1 MYVTS
6 RPRPDNVADNDWPHS
21 SLMSTRTHFAP
32 SSARRVRMTR
42 LIPPAAPVTIATLP
56 VNSAAKN
63 PLLPVLAL
71 LARVERIAQ
80 TVAEKNDGQSRH
92 HASQAREDRA
102 PRRQRATGCA
112 GWLNMAESVQRMF
125 VVGR

>member
-42 LIPPAAPVTIATLP
+42 LIPPAAPVTIAALP
-56 VNSAAKN
+56 LNSVSKN

-71 LARVERIAQ
+71 LTRVERIAQ
-80 TVAEKNDGQSRH
+80 AVTEQIDGQYRESRLRVPGRSRFITSRH
-92 HASQAREDRA
+92 S
-102 PRRQRATGCA
+102 PG
-112 GWLNMAESVQRMF
+112 
-125 VVGR
+125 

>member
-6 RPRPDNVADNDWPHS
+6 RPMPRNVAANDWPHS
-21 SLMSTRTHFAP
+21 SLMSTRTHFAS

-56 VNSAAKN
+56 LNSASKN
-63 PLLPVLAL
+63 PLLSVLAL

-80 TVAEKNDGQSRH
+80 PVAEQIDGQYRDH
-92 HASQAREDRA
+92 HCPAREDRQ
-102 PRRQRATGCA
+102 PRRPRNA
-112 GWLNMAESVQRMF
+112 
-125 VVGR
+125 